1 MNEKSNPMPMMYKT
15 IPAVAE
21 LNKVP
26 GFDPLKFLRHKVSRK
41 TNEEMLQLE
50 LPYQKLWFR
59 LRHPQGRMKLTT
71 LRITEQLAIMEA
83 RVYLDRS
90 DAEPI
95 SSYISQHSA
104 EEGTDYVQAA
114 QDEAL
119 SAALSDAGFGLQFAD
134 VAVDSSIALDM
145 DYAEDMIGVDV
156 GSVIKLTIG
165 DQEIPVTVSGLLIN
179 DGLKN
184 GHGPLALDSTCMVA
198 TKELFQEA
206 MPKINCFD
214 YSWSIVSDPKKAEQI
229 ENSLS
234 AIISSN
240 PDLDLDTIGIHKDY
254 EEMENRVVFGG
265 FQALSWL
272 VFLFGVVN
280 LINTTLSNQMSRKR
294 ENSVFRAIGLTR
306 KQLCQMTI
314 YEGIC
319 YAFSAALATLAV
331 GLPIAIIAARK
342 FSEMTFHV
350 AMPYS
355 FPFLQMGLFVL
366 VLFGLE
372 VILSFWTMRRQK
384 NQSLVEEM
392 RAME

>member
-1 MNEKSNPMPMMYKT
+1 MSKGNPLNEALRQEVL
-15 IPAVAE
+15 AVDGVTDVIENRQAVHVRFE
-21 LNKVP
+21 
-26 GFDPLKFLRHKVSRK
+26 
-41 TNEEMLQLE
+41 NEESSSGGMCDLLSDRNRD
-50 LPYQKLWFR
+50 K
-59 LRHPQGRMKLTT
+59 
-71 LRITEQLAIMEA
+71 MEA
-83 RVYLDRS
+83 ALVS
-90 DAEPI
+90 
-95 SSYISQHSA
+95 
-104 EEGTDYVQAA
+104 GTLP
-114 QDEAL
+114 QD
-119 SAALSDAGFGLQFAD
+119 SH
-134 VAVDSSIALDM
+134 SIALDM
-145 DYAEDMIGVDV
+145 EYAEDMIGVDV

-165 DQEIPVTVSGLLIN
+165 DQEIPVTVSGLFIN

-206 MPKINCFD
+206 MPMIDCFD

-254 EEMENRVVFGG
+254 AEMENRVVFGG

-331 GLPIAIIAARK
+331 GLPIAVIFARK

-392 RAME
+392 RSME

>member
-1 MNEKSNPMPMMYKT
+1 
-15 IPAVAE
+15 
-21 LNKVP
+21 
-26 GFDPLKFLRHKVSRK
+26 
-41 TNEEMLQLE
+41 
-50 LPYQKLWFR
+50 
-59 LRHPQGRMKLTT
+59 
-71 LRITEQLAIMEA
+71 
-83 RVYLDRS
+83 
-90 DAEPI
+90 
-95 SSYISQHSA
+95 
-104 EEGTDYVQAA
+104 
-114 QDEAL
+114 
-119 SAALSDAGFGLQFAD
+119 
-134 VAVDSSIALDM
+134 
-145 DYAEDMIGVDV
+145 
-156 GSVIKLTIG
+156 
-165 DQEIPVTVSGLLIN
+165 
-179 DGLKN
+179 
-184 GHGPLALDSTCMVA
+184 MVA

-265 FQALSWL
+265 LQALSWL

-331 GLPIAIIAARK
+331 GLPIAVIFARK

>member
-1 MNEKSNPMPMMYKT
+1 MTFEMLKGKIHRAT
-15 IPAVAE
+15 VVQAE
-21 LNKVP
+21 LDYV
-26 GFDPLKFLRHKVSRK
+26 GSITVDEDLLDSAGILEYEKVSIVDINNGNRFETYTIAGERGSGMICLNGAAARCVQTGDK
-41 TNEEMLQLE
+41 IIIMCYAQMTPEEVKKN
-50 LPYQKLWFR
+50 PPKVVF
-59 LRHPQGRMKLTT
+59 
-71 LRITEQLAIMEA
+71 
-83 RVYLDRS
+83 
-90 DAEPI
+90 
-95 SSYISQHSA
+95 
-104 EEGTDYVQAA
+104 
-114 QDEAL
+114 
-119 SAALSDAGFGLQFAD
+119 
-134 VAVDSSIALDM
+134 
-145 DYAEDMIGVDV
+145 VDV

-165 DQEIPVTVSGLLIN
+165 DQEIPVTVSGLFIN

-198 TKELFQEA
+198 TEELFQEA
-206 MPKINCFD
+206 MPMIDCFD
-214 YSWSIVSDPKKAEQI
+214 YSWSIVSDPQKAEQI

-331 GLPIAIIAARK
+331 GLPIAVIFARK

>member
-1 MNEKSNPMPMMYKT
+1 
-15 IPAVAE
+15 
-21 LNKVP
+21 
-26 GFDPLKFLRHKVSRK
+26 
-41 TNEEMLQLE
+41 
-50 LPYQKLWFR
+50 
-59 LRHPQGRMKLTT
+59 
-71 LRITEQLAIMEA
+71 
-83 RVYLDRS
+83 
-90 DAEPI
+90 
-95 SSYISQHSA
+95 
-104 EEGTDYVQAA
+104 
-114 QDEAL
+114 
-119 SAALSDAGFGLQFAD
+119 
-134 VAVDSSIALDM
+134 
-145 DYAEDMIGVDV
+145 MID
-156 GSVIKLTIG
+156 
-165 DQEIPVTVSGLLIN
+165 
-179 DGLKN
+179 
-184 GHGPLALDSTCMVA
+184 
-198 TKELFQEA
+198 
-206 MPKINCFD
+206 CFD
-214 YSWSIVSDPKKAEQI
+214 YSWSIVSDPQKAEQI

-319 YAFSAALATLAV
+319 YAFFAALATLAA
-331 GLPIAIIAARK
+331 GLPIAVIAARK
-342 FSEMTFHV
+342 FSEMTFHGV
-350 AMPYS
+350 IMPYS

>member
-1 MNEKSNPMPMMYKT
+1 
-15 IPAVAE
+15 
-21 LNKVP
+21 
-26 GFDPLKFLRHKVSRK
+26 
-41 TNEEMLQLE
+41 
-50 LPYQKLWFR
+50 
-59 LRHPQGRMKLTT
+59 
-71 LRITEQLAIMEA
+71 
-83 RVYLDRS
+83 
-90 DAEPI
+90 
-95 SSYISQHSA
+95 
-104 EEGTDYVQAA
+104 
-114 QDEAL
+114 
-119 SAALSDAGFGLQFAD
+119 
-134 VAVDSSIALDM
+134 
-145 DYAEDMIGVDV
+145 MID
-156 GSVIKLTIG
+156 
-165 DQEIPVTVSGLLIN
+165 
-179 DGLKN
+179 
-184 GHGPLALDSTCMVA
+184 
-198 TKELFQEA
+198 
-206 MPKINCFD
+206 CFD
-214 YSWSIVSDPKKAEQI
+214 YSWSIVSDPQKADQI

-234 AIISSN
+234 AIISSD

-331 GLPIAIIAARK
+331 GLPIAVIFARK